1 MAIITL
7 TKKFIFNI
15 CLLYQSGVSTSVLEK
30 ARSCFLDYM
39 GCTLGGARF
48 NFDRINAFYEN
59 YPEKGTCNLIGL
71 QDKYAPMHIAAM
83 QNGISSHVM
92 ELDDGH
98 RKGAVHVGST
108 IFSALIP
115 VAIQEKISSKDFLYG
130 AIVGYEATVRLAC
143 AIQPGNKLRG
153 YHATGTCGTVG
164 AALGI
169 AAALHY
175 TKDQMKTTLSAAV
188 TSAAGVLE
196 MQEDDSDLK
205 PYNVG
210 RAAMDAIAAA
220 YIGRSGLQGPEDPIG
235 GKRGF
240 LKVMTDT
247 PHPEFLT
254 DFNSDTLCIEQIY
267 QKTYAA
273 CRHAHPAIEAALA
286 MRNEVDIELIEKIEV
301 RAYRLA
307 VAGHDHTQIQGVGS
321 AKMSIPFS
329 VAVALVTGS
338 AGLASYSKKTI
349 SDDKIHEL
357 TRKVI
362 VIEDEELTALCP
374 EKRASILTIYLSNG
388 KTLTKRVDYPKGEPE
403 NPLSKEELEEKFREL
418 AMYGGLTKEAC
429 DEVINEVWKEE
440 FNLEKVMGIVNGTTR
455 QRDNKME
462 CQQDDKTTSLVAS

>member
-1 MAIITL
+1 MAAVRQ
-7 TKKFIFNI
+7 K
-15 CLLYQSGVSTSVLEK
+15 
-30 ARSCFLDYM
+30 
-39 GCTLGGARF
+39 
-48 NFDRINAFYEN
+48 NFDCSVIRSSFPSLLRGYAAH
-59 YPEKGTCNLIGL
+59 LI
-71 QDKYAPMHIAAM
+71 
-83 QNGISSHVM
+83 

-98 RKGAVHVGST
+98 RKGAVHVGAT
-108 IFSALIP
+108 VFSALLS
-115 VAIQEKISSKDFLYG
+115 VAEKEKISSRDFLLG
-130 AIVGYEATVRLAC
+130 AIIGYESTVRLAC

-169 AAALHY
+169 AAALHF
-175 TKDQMKTTLSAAV
+175 TEEQMKTTLSAAV

-210 RAAMDAIAAA
+210 RAAMDAVAAA
-220 YIGRSGLQGPEDPIG
+220 YIGKSGLGGPNDPLG

-286 MRNEVDIELIEKIEV
+286 LRNEIDLAQIEKLQV

-307 VAGHDHTQIQGVGS
+307 VAGHDHTQIQGVSS
-321 AKMSIPFS
+321 AKMSIPFG
-329 VAVALVTGS
+329 VAVSLVTGS
-338 AGLASYSKKTI
+338 AGLSSYSEKTI
-349 SDDKIHEL
+349 SDDKILEL
-357 TRKVI
+357 TRKVN
-362 VIEDEELTALCP
+362 VLEDEELTALCP
-374 EKRASILTIYLSNG
+374 EKRASILTVHLSDG

-403 NPLSKEELEEKFREL
+403 NPLSQDELEAKFQEL
-418 AMYGGLTKEAC
+418 AVFGGLTKVAC
-429 DEVINEVWKEE
+429 VEVIKEVQEKD
-440 FNLEKVMGIVNGTTR
+440 FGLEKIMGIVQG
-455 QRDNKME
+455 
-462 CQQDDKTTSLVAS
+462 L